1 MKTDKEI
8 LYMNSSVIQF
18 LNQYSFL
25 FLMALIL
32 VGGTLYLRRKQV
44 SRPWWGVW
52 GVFALANVGVVA
64 LLPTPA
70 ATLSRP
76 MWELEGG
83 QDLAVRDE
91 ATGQPLMPESAEEVE
106 AIIGAHSGRPML
118 IEFYSDFGL
127 G

>member
-1 MKTDKEI
+1 MGWP
-8 LYMNSSVIQF
+8 VVQF

-32 VGGTLYLRRKQV
+32 VGGTLYLRWRQA
-44 SRPWWGVW
+44 SRQWWGVW

-70 ATLSRP
+70 ATLSGRELAPLASQAAESSPINDAVPEEIIANLPHYPQSVAEIEAMLAADERP
-76 MWELEGG
+76 TL
-83 QDLAVRDE
+83 V
-91 ATGQPLMPESAEEVE
+91 
-106 AIIGAHSGRPML
+106 
-118 IEFYSDFGL
+118 EFYSDFGL